1 MSTCKDCL
9 HDIVC
14 PYSLAEVICDDF
26 KDRSKFVEVVNDH
39 NVGDICIYSFDNG
52 NKSLAIV
59 EIVKI
64 LNDARGVAEIKFI
77 KVIADDTGNGF
88 FSYLLKVGH
97 TMNASLKYLKNITP
111 CCDKQALAE
120 RSDGDET

>member
-1 MSTCKDCL
+1 MSTCKGCL

-59 EIVKI
+59 EIIKM

-88 FSYLLKVGH
+88 FNYLLKTGH

-111 CCDKQALAE
+111 CSGEQALTE
-120 RSDGDET
+120 RSGV

>member
-59 EIVKI
+59 EIIKM

-88 FSYLLKVGH
+88 FNYLLKTGH
-97 TMNASLKYLKNITP
+97 TMNASLKYLKKHYPLFWRTGSYR
-111 CCDKQALAE
+111 KE
-120 RSDGDET
+120 